1 MTSQAMPRSIDEPR
15 PCRGTNPGV
24 ILARRDDSR
33 PPSVVR
39 GPWRAEIPACR
50 LRACSG
56 SLSAV
61 PSPRRFTIL
70 NPRPS
75 YQTIVAN
82 RLAAFRLQRL
92 DDSEQPDGDGA
103 TRERR
108 LFSQDHEVERIAVL
122 REGARDALRRSRVE
136 PWLHPPPSRPG
147 RQLPHSVRPCR
158 RYRARRIF
166 PNSSHSRE
174 TNERHTLEGGRAPTG
189 NLAAISG

>member
-1 MTSQAMPRSIDEPR
+1 MPRSIDEPR

-92 DDSEQPDGDGA
+92 DDSEQPYGDGA
-103 TRERR
+103 TREGG
-108 LFSQDHEVERIAVL
+108 LFSQDQEPGMNPKSKGKALPIGRIL
-122 REGARDALRRSRVE
+122 
-136 PWLHPPPSRPG
+136 
-147 RQLPHSVRPCR
+147 CR
-158 RYRARRIF
+158 RKK
-166 PNSSHSRE
+166 PGSSS
-174 TNERHTLEGGRAPTG
+174 
-189 NLAAISG
+189 